1 MIPPFE
7 EFLYPFLS
15 FLKDGSLTTKEI
27 RAKMVEHFNLT
38 ADDCATMTKG
48 GNTNQLSC
56 KNVKCK
62 NVLFSSPS
70 PYK

>member
-48 GNTNQLSC
+48 R
-56 KNVKCK
+56 
-62 NVLFSSPS
+62 
-70 PYK
+70 